1 MQCERCD
8 EQAKVIFDDQALC
21 LRCLEA
27 TKVVEGQDGTG
38 DSSTS
43 LRTSGIDIVRAA

>member
-27 TKVVEGQDGTG
+27 TKAVEGRVGTG
-38 DSSTS
+38 DSSTG
-43 LRTSGIDIVRAA
+43 LQTSGNGIVRAA